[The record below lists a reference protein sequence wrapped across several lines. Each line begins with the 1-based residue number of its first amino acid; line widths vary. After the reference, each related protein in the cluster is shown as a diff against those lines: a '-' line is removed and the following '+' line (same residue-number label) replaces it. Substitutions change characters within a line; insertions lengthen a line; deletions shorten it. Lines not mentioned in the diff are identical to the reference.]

1 MGTIYES
8 LKKTFIP
15 AQKDNK
21 NLSDFDTDQLVV
33 GRSFSKNFSDEISPT
48 IGFFDNTDNLM
59 DRSSRDLMAS
69 SLAEQKRY
77 IETFRDIVTH
87 PDVSAAVSE
96 IVNEIVFTTG
106 NDQIVKINFNDSD
119 TSPATKKMLT
129 EAFDE
134 MVRLL
139 RFDTNAYSLI
149 NQWFVDGQ
157 LNIQTVYDNSDI
169 TRGIVK
175 LNVLSPI
182 DLYFD
187 KTKQEWTYII
197 EEIDSFTGFT
207 TQTTSEIKFKV
218 DEVFKIDSGL
228 YIDPSFKRSRNGS
241 EKIILSELYTA
252 IKPANQLKTVEDM
265 LIPMRFSRSIS
276 RRVFNVDVGDL
287 PHQKAEAAIDK
298 VKANFKYKKFYD
310 VEKGTISNQNH
321 VTTLVEDYWF
331 PNRSGGRGTTV
342 DTLDETGNLGELGDV
357 LYFKKKLYT
366 ALKIPMSRINNEI
379 DGSNSEFDFTAT
391 SIQRDEVKFFAYIQR
406 LRKKFLQLFEE
417 LMFRHLIA
425 QGKITTD
432 EWNEIYD
439 SFEIYFSKENTF
451 LQNLESEM
459 FGKKIE
465 AYNNVSELIGK
476 IFSVEYTFKNILKMS
491 DDEITE
497 MAEQIEKEK
506 KDPKYSA
513 FYKTEE
519 DSGRY

>member
-1 MGTIYES
+1 MATIYES
-8 LKKTFIP
+8 LRKTFIP
-15 AQKDNK
+15 SEKGDK

-33 GRSFSKNFSDEISPT
+33 ARSFSNNFTDEISPT
-48 IGFFDNTDNLM
+48 IGFFDGDDKQQ
-59 DRSSRDLMAS
+59 DRSSRDLMS
-69 SLAEQKRY
+69 SALAEQKRY
-77 IETFRDIVTH
+77 IETFRDISNH
-87 PDVSAAVSE
+87 PDVSAAISE
-96 IVNEIVFTTG
+96 IINEVVFTTG
-106 NDQIVKINFNDSD
+106 NDQLIKINFQD
-119 TSPATKKMLT
+119 TDMSSATKKMLT
-129 EAFDE
+129 ESFDD

-139 RFDTNAYSLI
+139 RFDSNAYSLI
-149 NQWFVDGQ
+149 NQWFTDGQ
-157 LNIQTVYDNSDI
+157 LNVQTIYDNSDMSK
-169 TRGIVK
+169 GIVK
-175 LNVLSPI
+175 LNILSPI

-187 KTKQEWTYII
+187 KTKQEWAYII

-207 TQTTSEIKFKV
+207 TTSRSEIKFTV
-218 DEVFKIDSGL
+218 DEVFKIDSGV
-228 YIDPSFKRSRNGS
+228 YIDPSFKRARSGS
-241 EKIILSELYTA
+241 EKLILSELHTA

-287 PHQKAEAAIDK
+287 SHQKAEGALEKIK
-298 VKANFKYKKFYD
+298 QNFKYKKFYD

-357 LYFKKKLYT
+357 MYFKKKLYT
-366 ALKIPMSRINNEI
+366 ALKIPMSRINNEVE
-379 DGSNSEFDFTAT
+379 GNNSEYDFTAT

-417 LMFRHLIA
+417 LMFRHLLA
-425 QGKITTD
+425 QGKITSD

-439 SFEIYFSKENTF
+439 TFDLYFSKENTF
-451 LQNLESEM
+451 IQNLESEM

-476 IFSVEYTFKNILKMS
+476 IFSAEFAFKNILKMS
-491 DDEITE
+491 DDEISE
-497 MAEQIEKEK
+497 MHEQIEKEK
-506 KDPKYSA
+506 KDPKYAS

-519 DSGRY
+519 DGGY